1 MTMSGDAMGG
11 ARRAQAAGE
20 PILQVQGLYTYFAT
34 DRGVLRAVD
43 GVSFDLYPG
52 ETFGIVGESGSGK
65 SVTCRSLIGLLPRP
79 PAYSS
84 GTVRYGEQNLVDI
97 PEREMRKI
105 RGAHISM
112 IFQDPMTALNPVM
125 RVGDQIA
132 EALEAHPG
140 AARRD
145 RHAAALELVRRV
157 GIPQAERRMRD
168 YPHQF
173 SGGMRQ
179 RVVIA
184 IALACT
190 PKILLADEPTTALD
204 VTIQD
209 QILSLLLALQQE
221 FGMSIILVSH
231 DLGVIAETCDRVAVM
246 YGGQIVEMGA
256 AATLLTRPRHPYTVG
271 LLRSLPGTTATRY
284 LTPIPGA
291 PPSLVDPAPGCRFYD
306 RCPLHTERC
315 RTWVTELLDV
325 EADGRHLAR
334 CWRHEEV
341 EFEPLD
347 MVANN
352 NSDPILTTVGARPDA
367 DVTRRFE
374 MPEARHD

>member
-1 MTMSGDAMGG
+1 MNRDTNGIA
-11 ARRAQAAGE
+11 
-20 PILQVQGLYTYFAT
+20 PILAVRDLRTYFAT
-34 DRGVLRAVD
+34 DAGVLRAVD
-43 GVSFDLYPG
+43 NVSFNLYPG

-65 SVTCRSLIGLLPRP
+65 SVTCRSLIGLLPTSARTTGSVH
-79 PAYSS
+79 YDGRELVGLSS
-84 GTVRYGEQNLVDI
+84 RVMQGL
-97 PEREMRKI
+97 

-112 IFQDPMTALNPVM
+112 IFQDPMSALNPVM
-125 RVGDQIA
+125 KVGDQIA
-132 EALEAHPG
+132 EALEAHG
-140 AARRD
+140 KAGRAGRRATAID
-145 RHAAALELVRRV
+145 LMRRV
-157 GIPQAERRMRD
+157 GIPLAERRVDD

-184 IALACT
+184 IALACR
-190 PKILLADEPTTALD
+190 PRILLADEPTTALD

-209 QILSLLLALQQE
+209 QILSLLLALQQD

-246 YGGQIVEMGA
+246 YGGQIVEMGS

-271 LLRSLPGTTATRY
+271 LLRSLPGATATRY

-306 RCPLHTERC
+306 RCPLRTEQC
-315 RTWVTELLDV
+315 RTWSTELLDV
-325 EADGRHLAR
+325 EADRQHVAR
-334 CWRHEEV
+334 CWRHDAV

-347 MVANN
+347 LAAE
-352 NSDPILTTVGARPDA
+352 TRPDTVLTGVGGPTDA
-367 DVTRRFE
+367 GATRRDLGGE
-374 MPEARHD
+374 P

>member
-1 MTMSGDAMGG
+1 MDMGKDS
-11 ARRAQAAGE
+11 E
-20 PILQVQGLYTYFAT
+20 TPILAVRDLRTYFAT
-34 DRGVLRAVD
+34 DAGVLRAVD
-43 GVSFDLYPG
+43 NVSFDLYPG

-65 SVTCRSLIGLLPRP
+65 SVTCRSLIGLLPTSARTTGSVQ
-79 PAYSS
+79 YGDRELVGLSS
-84 GTVRYGEQNLVDI
+84 RAMQGL
-97 PEREMRKI
+97 

-112 IFQDPMTALNPVM
+112 IFQDPMSALNPVM
-125 RVGDQIA
+125 KVGDQIA
-132 EALEAHPG
+132 EALEAHG
-140 AARRD
+140 RANRTGRR
-145 RHAAALELVRRV
+145 AAAIDLMRRV
-157 GIPQAERRMRD
+157 GIPLAERRVDD

-184 IALACT
+184 IALACR
-190 PKILLADEPTTALD
+190 PQILLADEPTTALD

-246 YGGQIVEMGA
+246 YGGQIVEMGT

-315 RTWVTELLDV
+315 RTWATELLDV

-341 EFEPLD
+341 EFEPLE
-347 MVANN
+347 MTRETE
-352 NSDPILTTVGARPDA
+352 SDAVLAAASSRYRTPIQDA
-367 DVTRRFE
+367 GGK
-374 MPEARHD
+374 P

>member
-1 MTMSGDAMGG
+1 MTMAADAMGG
-11 ARRAQAAGE
+11 ARRAQAVSA
-20 PILQVQGLYTYFAT
+20 PILQVQDLYTYFAT

-132 EALEAHPG
+132 EALEAHPD
-140 AARRD
+140 AAHRD
-145 RHAAALELVRRV
+145 RHAAALELMRRV
-157 GIPQAERRMRD
+157 GIPQAARRMRD

-209 QILSLLLALQQE
+209 QILSLLLSLQRDE
-221 FGMSIILVSH
+221 GMTVVLVSH

-246 YGGQIVEMGA
+246 YGGQIVEMA
-256 AATLLTRPRHPYTVG
+256 DTHTLLTRPRHPYTVG
-271 LLRSLPGTTATRY
+271 LLRSLPAVDAPESARY

-291 PPSLVDPAPGCRFYD
+291 PPDLVDPPSGCRFYA
-306 RCPLHTERC
+306 RCPLAADAC
-315 RTWVTELLDV
+315 RTWSTELIPV
-325 EADGRHLAR
+325 QPGHVTR
-334 CWRHEEV
+334 CLRHEHME
-341 EFEPLD
+341 
-347 MVANN
+347 
-352 NSDPILTTVGARPDA
+352 G
-367 DVTRRFE
+367 
-374 MPEARHD
+374 

>member
-1 MTMSGDAMGG
+1 MTMAADAMDG
-11 ARRAQAAGE
+11 ARRAQAVGE
-20 PILQVQGLYTYFAT
+20 PILQVQDLYTYFAT

-65 SVTCRSLIGLLPRP
+65 SVTCRSLIGLLP
-79 PAYSS
+79 SS
-84 GTVRYGEQNLVDI
+84 ARTSGSVRYDDRELVGLSS
-97 PEREMRKI
+97 RLMQGL

-112 IFQDPMTALNPVM
+112 IFQDPMSALNPVM
-125 RVGDQIA
+125 KVGDQIA
-132 EALEAHPG
+132 EALEAHG
-140 AARRD
+140 KAGRGQRRTE
-145 RHAAALELVRRV
+145 AIKLMRRV
-157 GIPQAERRMRD
+157 GIPLAERRVDD

-184 IALACT
+184 IALACR
-190 PKILLADEPTTALD
+190 PRILLADEPTTALD

-209 QILSLLLALQQE
+209 QILSLLLTLQQE

-246 YGGQIVEMGA
+246 YGGQIVEMGST
-256 AATLLTRPRHPYTVG
+256 ATLLTRPRHPYTVG
-271 LLRSLPGTTATRY
+271 LLRSLPGATATRY

-306 RCPLHTERC
+306 RCPLHMEQC
-315 RTWVTELLDV
+315 RTWATELLDV
-325 EADGRHLAR
+325 EAGGRHLAR
-334 CWRHEEV
+334 CWRHELV
-341 EFEPLD
+341 ELEPSEALGESEPTG
-347 MVANN
+347 VLAAAN
-352 NSDPILTTVGARPDA
+352 ARPDIGGA
-367 DVTRRFE
+367 LFHE
-374 MPEARHD
+374 PGGEL